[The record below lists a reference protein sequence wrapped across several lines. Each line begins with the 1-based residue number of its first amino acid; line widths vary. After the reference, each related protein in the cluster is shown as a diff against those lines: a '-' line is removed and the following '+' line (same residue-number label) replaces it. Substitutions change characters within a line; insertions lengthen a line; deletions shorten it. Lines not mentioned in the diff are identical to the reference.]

1 MCVQNF
7 SYFNG
12 NFLPG
17 VFPGPQVFVA
27 FTADIPEARKGPDS
41 FNKPFSVHYT
51 NELQCPMGFV
61 ASLYDAG
68 IELQSILAIGSDAMR
83 YVLCDTFCSSQYT
96 QLVATRFNATRC
108 DALCILWTSLY
119 SLNWTLTKSPVE
131 FFNQFNHFNDG
142 SDDYVIQKAV
152 TKTIRMLSV

>member
-83 YVLCDTFCSSQYT
+83 YVSLRHVLQFTIH
-96 QLVATRFNATRC
+96 ATRRYAIQCDSMRRVMYIVNQPLLSQLNAYQVFRRVFQ
-108 DALCILWTSLY
+108 
-119 SLNWTLTKSPVE
+119 P
-131 FFNQFNHFNDG
+131 FQPFQ
-142 SDDYVIQKAV
+142 
-152 TKTIRMLSV
+152 

>member
-1 MCVQNF
+1 MRVQNL
-7 SYFNG
+7 SYFKG

-51 NELQCPMGFV
+51 NELQCLMGFV

-68 IELQSILAIGSDAMR
+68 IELQSILAIGSDAMQ
-83 YVLCDTFCSSQYT
+83 YVSMRHVLQFTIH
-96 QLVATRFNATRC
+96 ATRRC
-108 DALCILWTSLY
+108 A
-119 SLNWTLTKSPVE
+119 
-131 FFNQFNHFNDG
+131 
-142 SDDYVIQKAV
+142 IQCDS
-152 TKTIRMLSV
+152 M

>member
-1 MCVQNF
+1 MFVQNF

-27 FTADIPEARKGPDS
+27 FTADISEARKGPDS

-83 YVLCDTFCSSQYT
+83 YVSM
-96 QLVATRFNATRC
+96 RHMG
-108 DALCILWTSLY
+108 
-119 SLNWTLTKSPVE
+119 LTKTRTGPDP
-131 FFNQFNHFNDG
+131 HGPD
-142 SDDYVIQKAV
+142 
-152 TKTIRMLSV
+152 